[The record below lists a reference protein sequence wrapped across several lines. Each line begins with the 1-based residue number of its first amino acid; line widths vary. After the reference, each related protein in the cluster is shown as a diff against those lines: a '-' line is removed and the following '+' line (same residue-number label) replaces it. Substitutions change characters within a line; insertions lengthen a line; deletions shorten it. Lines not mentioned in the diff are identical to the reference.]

1 MAAVAGAACVAALV
15 AVVLLATSAGG
26 SSGGYTVRA
35 IFDDAGN
42 LTSGEDVK
50 IDGVKVG
57 TVGSVTPTPQ
67 PRRRSCSTSKTR
79 ASRTSARTPAARS
92 ARRR

>member
-1 MAAVAGAACVAALV
+1 MAALV

-26 SSGGYTVRA
+26 SSGGYSVRA

-42 LTSGEDVK
+42 LTVGEDVK

-57 TVGSVTPTPQ
+57 HGRLGHADATRQGRGGARTSPTPA
-67 PRRRSCSTSKTR
+67 SKTF
-79 ASRTSARTPAARS
+79 AKMPPARS
-92 ARRR
+92 ARRP